1 MAIPQNQVPATAQ
14 EAVLNLAKAL
24 GVEIEIKGS
33 QEQIEAQEPKKKHKG
48 RKLPKVLNAQ
58 QVDKLFAPI
67 NIECNTGLRNRTI
80 CETMLC
86 AGLRV
91 SEICNL
97 APGSVDFTE
106 DMIHI
111 IDGKGGVDRNVPI
124 RPSLREWLEKWDEI
138 RPRDSEFFFCAVNK
152 GTQLLPR
159 YLNQVLERLS
169 NKSGVFLQD
178 GQKQVPVSCHKLRH
192 TCATNWLREGFS
204 LPEIQ
209 RLLGHSNIQTTL
221 IYLEVSME
229 DIKNKM
235 MKLE

>member
-1 MAIPQNQVPATAQ
+1 MAIPQNQVPQNASEMVLQLAQ
-14 EAVLNLAKAL
+14 AL
-24 GVEIEIKGS
+24 GLEIEIKGS
-33 QEQIEAQEPKKKHKG
+33 QEQIDPQEPKKKHKG
-48 RKLPKVLNAQ
+48 RKLPKVLNSQ
-58 QVDKLFAPI
+58 QIDKLFAPI
-67 NIECNTGLRNRTI
+67 NIECKTGLRNRTI
-80 CETMLC
+80 YETMLC

-97 APGSVDFTE
+97 APGSVDFDE
-106 DMIHI
+106 DMIHVL
-111 IDGKGGVDRNVPI
+111 DGKGGVDRNVPI

-138 RPRDSEFFFCAVNK
+138 RPRDSEFFFCALK
-152 GTQLLPR
+152 GTQLIPR

-178 GQKQVPVSCHKLRH
+178 GLRQVPVSCHKLRH

-209 RLLGHSNIQTTL
+209 RLLGHSNIQTTM

-229 DIKNKM
+229 DIRSKM